1 MHSRNIIL
9 SAALAIGLM
18 GTNANAQFQYM
29 PDENAP
35 HEGTWLTWPHHYTY
49 GTTYRNRLDATW
61 VAMTAALVQ
70 SEKVHIIA
78 YNSTQRTRI
87 QNLLNAAGVPLA
99 QVNFV
104 LRQSNDCWVR
114 DNGAIYVYSASNT
127 LKATDWGFN
136 GWGYDTPY
144 VKDNTVPTA
153 MASSSGV
160 TLQNLNSI
168 VLEGGAIEVDQ
179 DGVMLATRSAILEPD
194 RNPGLT
200 QAQLQNSLV
209 ANLGIAK
216 FIWLNGAPGG
226 ADDITDMHIDG
237 FARFGPAGTIVTMS
251 PASLAYW
258 LVPSGD
264 ITTLY
269 NATDINNVPYNFVQ
283 LPLTANN
290 VVTTYGQNLGYKG
303 SYVNFYVANTRV
315 LMPSY
320 NDPNDNVAQAIL
332 QGLYPGRTV
341 VKIDC
346 RNLYANGGMV
356 HCVTQQQPVAVPML
370 APLANEKSL
379 EAEAPMAEAADIVLF
394 PVPCD
399 RVVTIQVPVSGS
411 VIAGKL
417 PSPDP
422 SESGSMACRA
432 EIMDLN
438 GRVVL
443 TGNVQQAGEV
453 FTTTLDVSALPNG
466 AYLCTVTIN
475 GARGKAQRFVVAH

>member
-1 MHSRNIIL
+1 MNSRSIAATLVICL
-9 SAALAIGLM
+9 SLL
-18 GTNANAQFQYM
+18 GTPMNAQFQYM

-61 VAMTAALVQ
+61 VSMTAALVQ

-78 YNSTQRTRI
+78 YNASERTRI
-87 QNLLNAAGVPLA
+87 QNKLTTAGVPLTN
-99 QVNFV
+99 VNFV
-104 LRQSNDCWVR
+104 LRQSNDVWVR
-114 DNGAIYVYSASNT
+114 DNGALFVYSAANT

-136 GWGYDTPY
+136 GWGFDTPY
-144 VKDNTVPTA
+144 AKDNTVPTA
-153 MASSSGV
+153 MASAAGV
-160 TLQNLNSI
+160 PMQNLNSI

-179 DGVMLATRSAILEPD
+179 DGVMLATRSSILEPD
-194 RNPGLT
+194 RNYGLT
-200 QAQLQNSLV
+200 QAQLQTSLA

-216 FIWLNGAPGG
+216 FIWLNGASGG

-251 PASLAYW
+251 QASLAYW
-258 LVPSGD
+258 LVPAAD

-356 HCVTQQQPVAVPML
+356 HCVTQQQPVAVPMF
-370 APLANEKSL
+370 APTAHEKNL
-379 EAEAPMAEAADIVLF
+379 DIAEPTADAAILHLL

-399 RVVTIQVPVSGS
+399 RSLTVQIE
-411 VIAGKL
+411 L
-417 PSPDP
+417 PQ
-422 SESGSMACRA
+422 AATCQA
-432 EIMDLN
+432 EVMDLA
-438 GRVVL
+438 GRMVL
-443 TGNVQQAGEV
+443 SGNAQQAEER
-453 FTTTLDVSALPNG
+453 FSTTLDVSALPNG
-466 AYLCTVTIN
+466 AYLCTVITD
-475 GARGKAQRFVVAH
+475 GERGKAQRFVVAH